1 MNAIKIPGFGDIPVL
16 TEFAGQVTAGC
27 AEGQDWRARQKVIE
41 WFLLDWIDAKTRRAP
56 VGRKYDLTAVARSDE
71 AQAALALVQLAI
83 TRADIALDATVLQS
97 VPITPRFDVDGLI
110 HVARGLSFRNVT

>member
-1 MNAIKIPGFGDIPVL
+1 M
-16 TEFAGQVTAGC
+16 
-27 AEGQDWRARQKVIE
+27 
-41 WFLLDWIDAKTRRAP
+41 
-56 VGRKYDLTAVARSDE
+56 
-71 AQAALALVQLAI
+71 ALVQLAI